1 MDALGLWPK
10 YDKAYSPCIPR
21 ANCNFFL
28 DGGKLPLRGRA
39 SETQQQNQHFEI
51 SDRLLKSMGVHVD
64 YKTRLLACMP
74 SVCVSAAVM
83 VKRREGLKS
92 LSASSTDC
100 CTVCML

>member
-10 YDKAYSPCIPR
+10 CDKADSPCTPR
-21 ANCNFFL
+21 ANCNFL
-28 DGGKLPLRGRA
+28 GGKLPLRGGA
-39 SETQQQNQHFEI
+39 SETQQHFEI

-64 YKTRLLACMP
+64 YKARLLACMP

-92 LSASSTDC
+92 LSASTTDC
-100 CTVCML
+100 CTVCTL